1 MSDAQTY
8 SPRISLMKYLKGDK
22 QYIPENAVNYTFE
35 GKVLNTAKRKALEK
49 EKKKKG
55 RIGNLLKSLPQRKS

>member
-22 QYIPENAVNYTFE
+22 QNIPGNAVNYTFE

-49 EKKKKG
+49 EKKKK
-55 RIGNLLKSLPQRKS
+55 